1 MKKTFLKPLALGL
14 CAAVCV
20 TSVGATVYARG
31 AMQKKQEP
39 LSAPAQ
45 TTSASAAEETEAP
58 QKDETVYVLA
68 GADGSVQKIIV
79 SDWIKNTLGS
89 STLTDSS
96 ELENVENVKG
106 DEGYTMDASNARV
119 WDAAGNDIYYQ
130 GNIEKEL
137 PVTLKVSY
145 TLDGKAV
152 TPEELAGKNGRQE
165 KIYVPFAM
173 LTGMLLD
180 TDTFSN
186 VEVSNG
192 KLINDGSRYIV
203 AGFALPGMQESL
215 GIDRDTLELPNHIE
229 ITADVKNF
237 SMMNTVTIATNEVF
251 NELDS
256 AKLNS
261 ADDLKA
267 SLGDLTSGM
276 QQLLDGSSALYDG
289 LCTLLESSQTLVSG
303 INRLAAGAQQLSGGL
318 NELDSH
324 SAELNAGSAQVFQS
338 LLSMADGKLAEAG
351 LTVPQLTIDNY
362 PDVLNGVLAQLD
374 ETNVYQT
381 AYQTALATVTAAVD
395 AKMDEITAGVTQA
408 VQAGVK
414 EEVLAAY
421 REQVV
426 AGYRKQVLAQVL
438 QAMGITE
445 DIYNGSEE
453 IKAQVDAKVDA
464 LVAQAE
470 TDGTI
475 DALVTKAEKDGTIDA
490 LVAQQMQTEKVK
502 ALIAQNVEKTRQE
515 KIDETMNSA
524 EVQAKIT
531 AALEQAKSGA
541 ASISALKEQLD
552 SYNTFYTGLRD
563 YTAGVASAASGA
575 QELYSGILTMK
586 NGAPA
591 LVSGVTQL
599 RDGAMQLSDGLKE
612 FNEKGVQKLVDLV
625 DNDLDGLL
633 ERVKA
638 IADVSKNYRSF
649 AGISEDMD
657 GQVKF
662 IYRTDAIGD

>member
-1 MKKTFLKPLALGL
+1 MKSPPSSRTASITLAY
-14 CAAVCV
+14 
-20 TSVGATVYARG
+20 GAEDARRRH
-31 AMQKKQEP
+31 
-39 LSAPAQ
+39 
-45 TTSASAAEETEAP
+45 
-58 QKDETVYVLA
+58 
-68 GADGSVQKIIV
+68 
-79 SDWIKNTLGS
+79 
-89 STLTDSS
+89 
-96 ELENVENVKG
+96 G
-106 DEGYTMDASNARV
+106 DA
-119 WDAAGNDIYYQ
+119 
-130 GNIEKEL
+130 
-137 PVTLKVSY
+137 
-145 TLDGKAV
+145 
-152 TPEELAGKNGRQE
+152 
-165 KIYVPFAM
+165 
-173 LTGMLLD
+173 
-180 TDTFSN
+180 
-186 VEVSNG
+186 
-192 KLINDGSRYIV
+192 GSRRN
-203 AGFALPGMQESL
+203 G
-215 GIDRDTLELPNHIE
+215 
-229 ITADVKNF
+229 
-237 SMMNTVTIATNEVF
+237 
-251 NELDS
+251 
-256 AKLNS
+256 
-261 ADDLKA
+261 
-267 SLGDLTSGM
+267 
-276 QQLLDGSSALYDG
+276 LY
-289 LCTLLESSQTLVSG
+289 S
-303 INRLAAGAQQLSGGL
+303 GAQQLSGGL
-318 NELDSH
+318 RADLAQRRTERRLRTGVRTASCGGDQTA
-324 SAELNAGSAQVFQS
+324 SANKQLADAGI
-338 LLSMADGKLAEAG
+338 
-351 LTVPQLTIDNY
+351 TVPTLTIDNY
-362 PDVLNGVLAQLD
+362 ADVLGGIIKALD
-374 ETNVYQT
+374 PDDV
-381 AYQTALATVTAAVD
+381 AAKADPTALATVTAAVD

-470 TDGTI
+470 TNGTI

-541 ASISALKEQLD
+541 ASISALKGQLD
-552 SYNTFYTGLRD
+552 SYHTFYTGLRD

>member
-1 MKKTFLKPLALGL
+1 MTRPDSFRFNRSHLASS
-14 CAAVCV
+14 
-20 TSVGATVYARG
+20 T
-31 AMQKKQEP
+31 
-39 LSAPAQ
+39 AQ
-45 TTSASAAEETEAP
+45 QLDAEAP

-145 TLDGKAV
+145 TLDGKTV
-152 TPEELAGKNGRQE
+152 TPEELAGKSGKVVIRYDYQNNQYETVTVNGKQE

-541 ASISALKEQLD
+541 ASISALKGQLD
-552 SYNTFYTGLRD
+552 SYHTFYTGLRD

-662 IYRTDAIGD
+662 IYRTDAICD